1 MSAPMLRLWLQ
12 GALILKFIIRD
23 LVRPAC
29 QKLGI
34 KGCGV
39 STGNAEFLELMIL
52 KLNWSRTCFKKK
64 LIRIGSVEYG
74 LKISEK

>member
-34 KGCGV
+34 KGYGV
-39 STGNAEFLELMIL
+39 STGNAEFLEPMIL
-52 KLNWSRTCFKKK
+52 KLNWSRTCFLKKTDK
-64 LIRIGSVEYG
+64 NRECGVWP
-74 LKISEK
+74 KNK